1 MDAIVV
7 ATSGA
12 ASALPYTAPMKPQ
25 QITPRKMNIGAFIE
39 SESLLEGA
47 SPLSEWPRLA
57 DSLAPEVA
65 LDSIPPVS
73 WTAQGRLV
81 PQRVGG
87 PQLWLDLT
95 AQADLPWTCQRCL
108 HPVVL
113 PVALQRQI
121 RFVVDEKAAAE
132 LDAESDDDVLP
143 LSRSFDLLSLIED
156 ELIMASPLV
165 PRHDTCPV
173 QPVMSVSD
181 PGVEG
186 DDVPDAEGS
195 QTLGDA
201 GDESPRGQ
209 RPNPF
214 AVLAKLKKGD
224 SEGGQGR

>member
-1 MDAIVV
+1 
-7 ATSGA
+7 
-12 ASALPYTAPMKPQ
+12 MKPQ
-25 QITPRKMNIGAFIE
+25 QFTPGKMNIGAFIE
-39 SESLLEGA
+39 SESLLEGS
-47 SPLSEWPRLA
+47 SPLSDLPRLA

-65 LDSIPPVS
+65 RDSIPPVN

-81 PQRVGG
+81 PQRVGS

-108 HPVVL
+108 HPVAL

-165 PRHDTCPV
+165 PRHDTCPE

-181 PGVEG
+181 PGVDG
-186 DDVPDAEGS
+186 DEATDVDGPDAS
-195 QTLGDA
+195 ADA
-201 GDESPRGQ
+201 GGESPRGQ

-224 SEGGQGR
+224 SEGGEGR

>member
-1 MDAIVV
+1 M
-7 ATSGA
+7 SRP
-12 ASALPYTAPMKPQ
+12 ASALPYTAPMKPRQ
-25 QITPRKMNIGAFIE
+25 FTPRKLNIGAFIE
-39 SESLLEGA
+39 SESPLEGP
-47 SPLSEWPRLA
+47 SPLSDLPRLA

-65 LDSIPPVS
+65 RNSIPPVS

-95 AQADLPWTCQRCL
+95 AHADLPWTCQRCL

-113 PVALQRQI
+113 PVALERQI

-165 PRHDTCPV
+165 PRHETCPE
-173 QPVMSVSD
+173 QPLMSVSD
-181 PGVEG
+181 PGV
-186 DDVPDAEGS
+186 D
-195 QTLGDA
+195 
-201 GDESPRGQ
+201 GDEAPEVGVSDASTEAGGEPPRGQ

-214 AVLAKLKKGD
+214 AVLAKLKKGE
-224 SEGGQGR
+224 SEGGEGR